1 MTTINN
7 TGNLLRKISLS
18 LITPPKIWGDGMLI
32 SFTVVI
38 ILLLVCISNHHV
50 SHPKYIQF
58 LLIEI
63 K

>member
-38 ILLLVCISNHHV
+38 ILLLVCISNHV
-50 SHPKYIQF
+50 AHPKYIQS